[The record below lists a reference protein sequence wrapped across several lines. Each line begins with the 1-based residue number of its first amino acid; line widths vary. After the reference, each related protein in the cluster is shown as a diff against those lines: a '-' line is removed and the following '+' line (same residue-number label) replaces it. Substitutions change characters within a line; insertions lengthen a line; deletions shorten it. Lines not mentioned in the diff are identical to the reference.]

1 MGQVDFIVFDIFLAE
16 NIKFSIKILTK
27 KSDLRYFWLKITYF

>member
-1 MGQVDFIVFDIFLAE
+1 MGQVDFIVFGIFLVE

-27 KSDLRYFWLKITYF
+27 NQLFDIF